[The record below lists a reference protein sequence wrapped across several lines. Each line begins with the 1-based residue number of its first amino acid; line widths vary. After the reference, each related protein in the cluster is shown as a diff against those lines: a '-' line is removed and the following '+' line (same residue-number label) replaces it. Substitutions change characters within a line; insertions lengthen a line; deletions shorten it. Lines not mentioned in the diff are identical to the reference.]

1 MQSEQE
7 FYRCLTADASS
18 RALRRI
24 QQILS
29 DGALSDQDCFQKIEE
44 VVTLMEE
51 LGLSCCGR
59 HDF

>member
-7 FYRCLTADASS
+7 FYRCMTADAGS

-29 DGALSDQDCFQKIEE
+29 DGALSDQECFQKIEE
-44 VVTLMEE
+44 VVALMEE
-51 LGLSCCGR
+51 LGLSCGGR

>member
-51 LGLSCCGR
+51 LGLSCGGR